1 MAICIAQC
9 KNGRACQFPTM
20 AGSTRCFNHDDSPE
34 IVERRRKGRARG
46 GVHRKFV
53 PTFLR
58 PGKLDSVEEIRD
70 LSFRI
75 VREMRD
81 GLMDIKSGNAL
92 SYACRTALRA
102 AELAEQSKAF
112 DMPPFDFEI
121 RSLKKLAE
129 SCEAPSIRLR
139 ATERLLELSGW
150 RHAKKTAY

>member
-1 MAICIAQC
+1 MFLRHP
-9 KNGRACQFPTM
+9 GM
-20 AGSTRCFNHDDSPE
+20 
-34 IVERRRKGRARG
+34 
-46 GVHRKFV
+46 

-102 AELAEQSKAF
+102 AELAEQAKAY
-112 DMPPFDFEI
+112 DMPPFDFEV

-129 SCEAPSIRLR
+129 NSASPSVRLR
-139 ATERLLELSGW
+139 AVERLLELCMCVTGLAS
-150 RHAKKTAY
+150 R